1 MTSRDLKQT
10 KKSQPLEKI
19 AGALHFRT
27 PPPLWLLM
35 LIIKKRCIT
44 LTVAPTLTL
53 RGVRKC
59 NSAKKWR

>member
-27 PPPLWLLM
+27 PPPFVIDSYHKETLLNANRSPNPNP
-35 LIIKKRCIT
+35 KGGTK
-44 LTVAPTLTL
+44 VQ
-53 RGVRKC
+53 
-59 NSAKKWR
+59 